1 MTVPLP
7 PAHFTGDDIETDYT
21 FTFPFFK
28 STDVK
33 VYFYQSMLS
42 GGEVPVLVDDWY
54 ETPAT
59 FGPLTNW
66 TLDAATKTITFT
78 VAPGPLNVLGMT
90 TDDAGY
96 NIRIARVTNIYD
108 IASTFSGSTP
118 IIGTDVNTNFEQI
131 LYAIQD
137 INGQYISEATQG
149 ATGPTGDTGAA
160 GAQGIAGATG
170 ATGAAGAQGVAGA
183 AGAAGATGTTG
194 STGIAGAQ
202 GITGATGAQGVQGIQ
217 GLVGDQGP
225 AGSSLTI
232 QGSLGV
238 VGPPVGSGSATG
250 ETWIDSA
257 NDAFVWDGAAWDN
270 IGPLVGPT
278 GAAGAQG
285 VQGIQGI
292 QGITGA
298 TGTSTVDA
306 LTDTALSTPANNH
319 FLVFDGTDWVNKSL
333 ADTKTILGI

>member
-33 VYFYQSMLS
+33 VYFYQEY
-42 GGEVPVLVDDWY
+42 GESLEFEGWL
-54 ETPAT
+54 ESPAT

-66 TLDAATKTITFT
+66 TLDAVTKTITFT
-78 VAPGPLNVLGMT
+78 VAPGPLGVIGMT
-90 TDDAGY
+90 ADADGY

-108 IASTFSGSTP
+108 IASTFSGGTP
-118 IIGTDVNTNFEQI
+118 IIGADINTNFEQI

-137 INGQYISEATQG
+137 INAQYISGATQG
-149 ATGPTGDTGAA
+149 ATGPTGDTGDT
-160 GAQGIAGATG
+160 GAIGLAGATG
-170 ATGAAGAQGVAGA
+170 ATGAAGAQGAAGSTGA
-183 AGAAGATGTTG
+183 AGAAGATG
-194 STGIAGAQ
+194 A
-202 GITGATGAQGVQGIQ
+202 TGATGPQGLTGLTGDTGVQGIQ
-217 GLVGDQGP
+217 GVTGVQGP

-238 VGPPVGSGSATG
+238 VGPPVGSGSTTG

-278 GAAGAQG
+278 GPTGPQG
-285 VQGIQGI
+285 VQGIQGA
-292 QGITGA
+292 TGA

>member
-21 FTFPFFK
+21 FTFPFFN

-33 VYFYQSMLS
+33 VYFYQEYGPSLEFEGWLES
-42 GGEVPVLVDDWY
+42 P
-54 ETPAT
+54 TT

-78 VAPGPLNVLGMT
+78 TAPGPTNVIGMT
-90 TDDAGY
+90 ADELGY

-137 INGQYISEATQG
+137 INAQYISGATQG

-160 GAQGIAGATG
+160 GAQGIAGTTG

-183 AGAAGATGTTG
+183 TGSAGSTG
-194 STGIAGAQ
+194 STGSTGPTGTQ
-202 GITGATGAQGVQGIQ
+202 GVTGVTGAQGVQGAQ
-217 GLVGDQGP
+217 GVTGAQGP

-238 VGPPVGSGSATG
+238 VGPPVGSGSTTG

-292 QGITGA
+292 QGVTGA

-306 LTDTALSTPANNH
+306 LTDTAITTPANNH